1 MSVIIFSILMIVIF
15 GKLVGL
21 AIRGAWAITKVIFT
35 LVFLPF
41 VLVMLCIGGLI
52 YLALPILLVIGLVTL
67 ISSAV

>member
-1 MSVIIFSILMIVIF
+1 MLTLAFSILMIVIF
-15 GKLVGL
+15 GKLLGL
-21 AIRGAWAITKVIFT
+21 AIRGAWAITKIIFT

-41 VLVMLCIGGLI
+41 LLIILCVGGLV